1 MIRFPAFSRR
11 SFLQTTTTLA
21 GALAL
26 PRVSFGAEVR
36 PAPGMPAPRFV
47 QTNGIRMA
55 VYEQG
60 SGTPV
65 VFCHGFPELAF
76 SWRYQLPALAEAD
89 SLIRS
94 QTSESWTMLP
104 STSRAGGW
112 SVSVRSPNS

>member
-1 MIRFPAFSRR
+1 MIQLPAFSRR

-47 QTNGIRMA
+47 QTNSGRSRRPRSRSSRKRSAMA
-55 VYEQG
+55 G
-60 SGTPV
+60 
-65 VFCHGFPELAF
+65 
-76 SWRYQLPALAEAD
+76 RYSP
-89 SLIRS
+89 IRS
-94 QTSESWTMLP
+94 QTSESWTVRP